1 MNRNVKI
8 KQHDYTD
15 CGATCIASIAAFYNK
30 KLPLS
35 KIRQMTSTDK
45 QGANVLGLIEAA
57 EQLDFLAKGVKAL
70 SPAGEKLFEPLH
82 KIPLP
87 AIAHVTV
94 RENFLHYVV
103 IYKVT
108 EKYIEIMDPV
118 DGLLHKQSIEEF
130 GKIWT
135 GVLVLLV
142 PNEEFRPLNSKIS
155 PFARFWFLLKPHK
168 SVMLQA
174 LIGALVT
181 TVLGLSMSIY
191 VQKIIDNVIPNS
203 NGNLLNLLSVA
214 MIVILL
220 LQIAIGYMRSIFVFK
235 TGQQIDARL
244 ILGYYK
250 HLLHLP
256 QSFFD
261 SMRVGEINSRLAD
274 AVNIRAFINETIPS
288 FFVSI
293 FILAFAIAL
302 MFSYYWKLALIIFGI
317 IPFYLIIFLFY
328 NYVNKRTQ
336 RKLME
341 EAAEVESQLV
351 ESLNVAETIKRFGVE
366 DFVNTKTE
374 NKYIKLIRTGFR
386 SGVNGLISGTASEF
400 FSQLFTIILLWCG
413 SYFVLKN
420 FITTG
425 ELLSF
430 YTLIGYFMSPVSGL
444 INMNKAAQDAL
455 IAADRLFEIMD
466 LEQEAG
472 EQKMKIKSE
481 NLGDIVFD
489 KISFRYGTRKQIF
502 EDFSLTFEQGQI
514 TAIVG
519 ESGCGKTTIMSLL
532 QNMYPLQSG
541 NIRIGN
547 IDIRHIHP
555 NSLRKAIG
563 IVPQKIDLFSGNV
576 LDNIALGEQ
585 MPDIESV
592 IKICKEINILPFI
605 ESLPQGF
612 QTYIGENGTQLSG
625 GQRQRIAIARALYK
639 QPAILMLDEATSS
652 LDPEAEEYITR
663 TIQKFSTEG
672 KTIITI
678 AHRLSTIAQSN
689 KIYFLHKGKIMEQGT
704 HSELLALG
712 GRYAD
717 YWKHQTGL

>member
-1 MNRNVKI
+1 
-8 KQHDYTD
+8 
-15 CGATCIASIAAFYNK
+15 
-30 KLPLS
+30 
-35 KIRQMTSTDK
+35 
-45 QGANVLGLIEAA
+45 
-57 EQLDFLAKGVKAL
+57 
-70 SPAGEKLFEPLH
+70 
-82 KIPLP
+82 
-87 AIAHVTV
+87 
-94 RENFLHYVV
+94 
-103 IYKVT
+103 
-108 EKYIEIMDPV
+108 
-118 DGLLHKQSIEEF
+118 
-130 GKIWT
+130 
-135 GVLVLLV
+135 
-142 PNEEFRPLNSKIS
+142 
-155 PFARFWFLLKPHK
+155 
-168 SVMLQA
+168 
-174 LIGALVT
+174 
-181 TVLGLSMSIY
+181 
-191 VQKIIDNVIPNS
+191 
-203 NGNLLNLLSVA
+203 
-214 MIVILL
+214 
-220 LQIAIGYMRSIFVFK
+220 
-235 TGQQIDARL
+235 
-244 ILGYYK
+244 
-250 HLLHLP
+250 
-256 QSFFD
+256 
-261 SMRVGEINSRLAD
+261 
-274 AVNIRAFINETIPS
+274 
-288 FFVSI
+288 
-293 FILAFAIAL
+293 
-302 MFSYYWKLALIIFGI
+302 
-317 IPFYLIIFLFY
+317 
-328 NYVNKRTQ
+328 
-336 RKLME
+336 
-341 EAAEVESQLV
+341 
-351 ESLNVAETIKRFGVE
+351 
-366 DFVNTKTE
+366 
-374 NKYIKLIRTGFR
+374 
-386 SGVNGLISGTASEF
+386 
-400 FSQLFTIILLWCG
+400 
-413 SYFVLKN
+413 
-420 FITTG
+420 
-425 ELLSF
+425 
-430 YTLIGYFMSPVSGL
+430 
-444 INMNKAAQDAL
+444 MNKAAQDAL

-585 MPDIESV
+585 TPDIESV

>member
-400 FSQLFTIILLWCG
+400 FSQLFTIILL
-413 SYFVLKN
+413 
-420 FITTG
+420 
-425 ELLSF
+425 
-430 YTLIGYFMSPVSGL
+430 
-444 INMNKAAQDAL
+444 
-455 IAADRLFEIMD
+455 
-466 LEQEAG
+466 
-472 EQKMKIKSE
+472 
-481 NLGDIVFD
+481 
-489 KISFRYGTRKQIF
+489 
-502 EDFSLTFEQGQI
+502 
-514 TAIVG
+514 
-519 ESGCGKTTIMSLL
+519 
-532 QNMYPLQSG
+532 
-541 NIRIGN
+541 
-547 IDIRHIHP
+547 
-555 NSLRKAIG
+555 
-563 IVPQKIDLFSGNV
+563 
-576 LDNIALGEQ
+576 
-585 MPDIESV
+585 
-592 IKICKEINILPFI
+592 
-605 ESLPQGF
+605 
-612 QTYIGENGTQLSG
+612 
-625 GQRQRIAIARALYK
+625 
-639 QPAILMLDEATSS
+639 
-652 LDPEAEEYITR
+652 
-663 TIQKFSTEG
+663 
-672 KTIITI
+672 
-678 AHRLSTIAQSN
+678 
-689 KIYFLHKGKIMEQGT
+689 
-704 HSELLALG
+704 
-712 GRYAD
+712 
-717 YWKHQTGL
+717 

>member
-256 QSFFD
+256 QSFF
-261 SMRVGEINSRLAD
+261 
-274 AVNIRAFINETIPS
+274 
-288 FFVSI
+288 
-293 FILAFAIAL
+293 
-302 MFSYYWKLALIIFGI
+302 
-317 IPFYLIIFLFY
+317 
-328 NYVNKRTQ
+328 
-336 RKLME
+336 
-341 EAAEVESQLV
+341 
-351 ESLNVAETIKRFGVE
+351 
-366 DFVNTKTE
+366 
-374 NKYIKLIRTGFR
+374 
-386 SGVNGLISGTASEF
+386 
-400 FSQLFTIILLWCG
+400 
-413 SYFVLKN
+413 
-420 FITTG
+420 
-425 ELLSF
+425 
-430 YTLIGYFMSPVSGL
+430 
-444 INMNKAAQDAL
+444 
-455 IAADRLFEIMD
+455 
-466 LEQEAG
+466 
-472 EQKMKIKSE
+472 
-481 NLGDIVFD
+481 
-489 KISFRYGTRKQIF
+489 
-502 EDFSLTFEQGQI
+502 
-514 TAIVG
+514 
-519 ESGCGKTTIMSLL
+519 
-532 QNMYPLQSG
+532 
-541 NIRIGN
+541 
-547 IDIRHIHP
+547 
-555 NSLRKAIG
+555 
-563 IVPQKIDLFSGNV
+563 
-576 LDNIALGEQ
+576 
-585 MPDIESV
+585 
-592 IKICKEINILPFI
+592 
-605 ESLPQGF
+605 
-612 QTYIGENGTQLSG
+612 
-625 GQRQRIAIARALYK
+625 
-639 QPAILMLDEATSS
+639 
-652 LDPEAEEYITR
+652 
-663 TIQKFSTEG
+663 
-672 KTIITI
+672 
-678 AHRLSTIAQSN
+678 
-689 KIYFLHKGKIMEQGT
+689 
-704 HSELLALG
+704 
-712 GRYAD
+712 
-717 YWKHQTGL
+717 